1 MSRLSSH
8 NSLFSR
14 AYMVDHET
22 VWDLHS
28 VMEKLLLLKR
38 GYADGDDYEF

>member
-1 MSRLSSH
+1 MSSLSSH

-28 VMEKLLLLKR
+28 VMEKLLLKR
-38 GYADGDDYEF
+38 GYAGGDDYEF

>member
-1 MSRLSSH
+1 MSSLSSH
-8 NSLFSR
+8 NSLFS
-14 AYMVDHET
+14 MVDHET

-28 VMEKLLLLKR
+28 VMEKLLLLKC